1 MLLQSL
7 SALCL
12 APGGSGSL
20 WKYLEALLRSPRVS
34 GRIGCGFR
42 TEFHFAD
49 ELERMI
55 LYLSEDDFILSSV
68 FIYSVPLLELHWR
81 ALETALSKCISTSSY
96 VQAVGKHLDASGRIR
111 VTVQNGGIMESWLSN
126 NFTSCWCLLMMIEFD
141 SSAVGTLQGFQKF
154 IWHTVI
160 LDRILYL
167 LPHLHSQGILVCHRF
182 TVIIS
187 NEHMKLC
194 ILQW

>member
-68 FIYSVPLLELHWR
+68 FIYSVPLLELH
-81 ALETALSKCISTSSY
+81 
-96 VQAVGKHLDASGRIR
+96 
-111 VTVQNGGIMESWLSN
+111 
-126 NFTSCWCLLMMIEFD
+126 
-141 SSAVGTLQGFQKF
+141 
-154 IWHTVI
+154 
-160 LDRILYL
+160 
-167 LPHLHSQGILVCHRF
+167 
-182 TVIIS
+182 
-187 NEHMKLC
+187 
-194 ILQW
+194 